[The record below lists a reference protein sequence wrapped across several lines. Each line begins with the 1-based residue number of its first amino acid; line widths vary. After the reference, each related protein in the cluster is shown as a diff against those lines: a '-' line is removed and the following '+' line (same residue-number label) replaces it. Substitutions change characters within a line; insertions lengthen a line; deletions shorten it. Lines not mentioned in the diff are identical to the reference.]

1 MLSRYYLGMCTIQ
14 NSIVTKPFSLVIFT
28 AARSETYWFL
38 RRKSESPS
46 TYSSTVSG
54 KETNTT
60 SIENSSLFCET
71 KEHHYVC
78 YYMRLLGEVLLYI
91 PALFSNVSCV
101 ILDFFFPV
109 SILLSSENCSSKSS
123 LVSPWVYDVRKWEFF
138 LESKK
143 ICPIYFVWNSHS
155 WVWV

>member
-1 MLSRYYLGMCTIQ
+1 M
-14 NSIVTKPFSLVIFT
+14 VTELFSLVIFT

-138 LESKK
+138 LESKNMSNRFCLK
-143 ICPIYFVWNSHS
+143 
-155 WVWV
+155 

>member
-1 MLSRYYLGMCTIQ
+1 MSIILGYSRFRILLSR
-14 NSIVTKPFSLVIFT
+14 SFFSPVIFT

-38 RRKSESPS
+38 RRKSESTS
-46 TYSSTVSG
+46 TYYSSTVSG

-71 KEHHYVC
+71 KEHHYV
-78 YYMRLLGEVLLYI
+78 RLLGEVLLYI
-91 PALFSNVSCV
+91 PALFSNVSCL
-101 ILDFFFPV
+101 ILNFFFPV
-109 SILLSSENCSSKSS
+109 SILLSSENCSNKSS

-143 ICPIYFVWNSHS
+143 YVQ
-155 WVWV
+155 